1 MEKEKMIELK
11 NLTKEFGNMTAVN
24 NMNLIVYKG
33 EFLTFLGPS
42 GCGKTTT
49 LRMIAG
55 FEEPTLGKIVLAGKS
70 CETLPPEK
78 RDVNTVFQ
86 NYALFPHLNIRENIA
101 FGLNLKKVN
110 KKVRKEKVDHVISLV
125 KLEEHVNKKP
135 SQLSGGQKQRV
146 AIARAIVNE
155 PKVLL
160 LDEPLGALDL
170 KLRKEMQLELKH
182 LQKELG
188 ITFIYVT
195 HDQEEAL
202 TMSDRIVVMNKG
214 NIEQLG
220 VPEEIYEKPRTKF
233 VADFIGETN
242 LISGEVS
249 GFGDGYCDVMAC
261 GNTYHIIGEKSY
273 HKGSRIYISIRPEN
287 IHFADRMA
295 DLKNYNCME
304 AAYDEAIYVGN
315 VVKHVMHN
323 ANGEKLIIS
332 RLTRKG
338 ESFEKGEK
346 VKVCWSKK
354 RAVLVHDEGRCNNGS
369 EQEESLS

>member
-1 MEKEKMIELK
+1 MSEREKMIVLN
-11 NLTKEFGNMTAVN
+11 NLTKQFGSMMAVN
-24 NMNLIVYKG
+24 GVNLTVYKG

-55 FEEPTLGKIVLAGKS
+55 FEEPSSGSIVLDGRS
-70 CETLPPEK
+70 CEMLPPEK

-86 NYALFPHLNIRENIA
+86 NYALFPHLSIRDNIA
-101 FGLNLKKVN
+101 FGLKLRKVDKKTIE
-110 KKVRKEKVDHVISLV
+110 EKVDYAVHLV
-125 KLEEHVNKKP
+125 KLEEHMHKKP

-146 AIARAIVNE
+146 AIARALVNE

-202 TMSDRIVVMNKG
+202 TMSDRIVIMNKG
-214 NIEQLG
+214 NIEQIG
-220 VPEEIYEKPRTKF
+220 TAEGIYERPRTRF

-242 LISGEVS
+242 LIAGTVAD
-249 GFGDGYCDVMAC
+249 FGDNYCDVEAC
-261 GNTYHIIGEKSY
+261 GGIHRIETDKIYHR
-273 HKGSRIYISIRPEN
+273 GSRIYISIRPEN
-287 IHFADRMA
+287 IHFADSI
-295 DLKNYNCME
+295 DNLEKYNVME
-304 AAYDEAIYVGN
+304 AVYEEGIYVGN
-315 VVKHVMHN
+315 MVKHVMYN
-323 ANGEKLIIS
+323 ANGEKITVS

-338 ESFEKGEK
+338 EHFEKGQK
-346 VKVCWSKK
+346 VKFCWAKK
-354 RAVLVHDEGRCNNGS
+354 RAVLVHDEQG
-369 EQEESLS
+369 E